1 MDTIAGLAVHGARRR
16 AAGRVVPWG
25 ARTELYVQ
33 PYIQHGVGVEG
44 KGRGRMTMEVPETRK
59 ARIDRR
65 QTREEERI
73 GRGGQ
78 GCRTSSASSLPV
90 KEGAGIG

>member
-44 KGRGRMTMEVPETRK
+44 KGKGKSETQGEGK
-59 ARIDRR
+59 A
-65 QTREEERI
+65 
-73 GRGGQ
+73 
-78 GCRTSSASSLPV
+78 
-90 KEGAGIG
+90 EGETQAEGKAH